1 MKKGIKLFLV
11 LMLCL
16 LCAFVGTKSVM
27 VQAIETNL
35 EEVKVIGF
43 GKFDATPNRAH
54 VRLGFTVREDDFQ
67 KTYEKASYQYQRI
80 VDGLGMVDPKLKEQ
94 VMVEYSNIYPVC
106 DYQLNQYEYTINM
119 EVTTDNLYQVDLII
133 TKANELGATRCGDV
147 WYTLE
152 DNGEAQQ
159 EALKLA
165 TANAKEKASII
176 DDTLILSRI
185 EEEDC
190 YYCNRSNNANKITIE
205 AKIEGV
211 FVKNI

>member
-1 MKKGIKLFLV
+1 
-11 LMLCL
+11 
-16 LCAFVGTKSVM
+16 M

-54 VRLGFTVREDDFQ
+54 VRIGFTVREDDFQ

-80 VDGLGMVDPKLKEQ
+80 VDGLGMIDPKLKEQ
-94 VMVEYSNIYPVC
+94 VMVEYSNIHPLCGDFV
-106 DYQLNQYEYTINM
+106 NQYEYTINM
-119 EVTTDNLYQVDLII
+119 EVTTDDLYQVDLII

-152 DNGEAQQ
+152 DNGEAYSK
-159 EALKLA
+159 ALLL
-165 TANAKEKASII
+165 AKENAITKANSI
-176 DDTLILSRI
+176 DDTLHFITM
-185 EEEDC
+185 EEKEY
-190 YYCNRSNNANKITIE
+190 YYCERTNNANKITIE
-205 AKIEGV
+205 AKVEGV